1 MSVRRTWDKS
11 YYEQKAKERADRGD
25 DHDTTVDKNGSSSSN
40 NIAKKPEFQHA
51 DIGAAGP
58 AGSSRAFLKVR
69 DNDIDL
75 DGKVGRVEIIK
86 PNSVE
91 AARGGAGYYCE
102 VCACLLKDSVAY
114 LDHINGK
121 RHQRALGYSMR
132 VERVDVDTVKSRL
145 ENIKRSMVENTNK
158 VVKSAEEDYSDRIAI
173 QIAEEE
179 NKKKR
184 KREGILL
191 SLILSNYIITIVT
204 TFIKKKNQNEKNKR
218 SLKRRELIQI

>member
-11 YYEQKAKERADRGD
+11 YYEKKAKERSDRGD
-25 DHDTTVDKNGSSSSN
+25 DYDVIDNNTKNN
-40 NIAKKPEFQHA
+40 NITKPEFQPA
-51 DIGAAGP
+51 DANAAGP

-69 DNDIDL
+69 DEEIDL
-75 DGKVGRVEIIK
+75 EGKVGRVEIIK

-91 AARGGAGYYCE
+91 AARGGAGYFCE

-132 VERVDVDTVKSRL
+132 VERVDVDTVKNRL
-145 ENIKRSMVENTNK
+145 ENIKRSLQENATK
-158 VVKSAEEDYSDRIAI
+158 VIKSAEEDYSDRIAM

-179 NKKKR
+179 NAKKR
-184 KREGILL
+184 KREEKESKRKEQEELAAEGIDPEIAALMGFG
-191 SLILSNYIITIVT
+191 SFGDN
-204 TFIKKKNQNEKNKR
+204 KKKK
-218 SLKRRELIQI
+218 

>member
-11 YYEQKAKERADRGD
+11 YYEKKAKERSDRGD
-25 DHDTTVDKNGSSSSN
+25 DYDVIDNNTKKN
-40 NIAKKPEFQHA
+40 NIIKPEFQPA
-51 DIGAAGP
+51 DANAAGP

-69 DNDIDL
+69 DEEIDL
-75 DGKVGRVEIIK
+75 EGKVGRVEIIK

-91 AARGGAGYYCE
+91 AARGGAGYFCE

-132 VERVDVDTVKSRL
+132 VERVDVDTVKNRL
-145 ENIKRSMVENTNK
+145 ENIKRSIQENATK
-158 VVKSAEEDYSDRIAI
+158 VTKSAEEDYSDRIAM

-179 NKKKR
+179 NAKKR
-184 KREGILL
+184 KREEKESKRKEQEELAAEGIDPEIAALMGFG
-191 SLILSNYIITIVT
+191 SFGDN
-204 TFIKKKNQNEKNKR
+204 KKKK
-218 SLKRRELIQI
+218 

>member
-11 YYEQKAKERADRGD
+11 YYEKKAKERVEKGD
-25 DHDTTVDKNGSSSSN
+25 NDEINDKTTKNN
-40 NIAKKPEFQHA
+40 QNILKPEFQPA
-51 DIGAAGP
+51 EIGSAGP

-69 DNDIDL
+69 DEGIDL
-75 DGKVGRVEIIK
+75 ESKIGKVEIIK

-91 AARGGAGYYCE
+91 AARGGAGYFCE

-158 VVKSAEEDYSDRIAI
+158 VVKSAEEDYSDRIA
-173 QIAEEE
+173 
-179 NKKKR
+179 
-184 KREGILL
+184 
-191 SLILSNYIITIVT
+191 SFHSV
-204 TFIKKKNQNEKNKR
+204 
-218 SLKRRELIQI
+218 